1 MKTLVDCRLALS
13 ICSFPPL
20 VTYLFQF
27 IRTVA
32 ADDFQPTV
40 TWYCPSEGFDLVLK
54 TTQPF
59 FGAIHAIDR
68 YQGCR
73 INGTGKTETHYR
85 IPFTSAKECN
95 VKYSQIDDVYS
106 VQIEVNEHPVLI
118 LQQDRIFDLICE
130 GKKIIVA
137 NNSSQ
142 IRLTTRESPN
152 FASLDPRI
160 SFKLGVSDADRM
172 LNAVLYGKPYAL
184 LVEMKTDYV
193 LSGSMNGAFRVATCR
208 AFGAENTTVELTDSS
223 GCSMDRNLISDF
235 TYGNG
240 RAVAKIPSMF
250 RFPSI
255 DTVRF
260 ECSLAVCDDEQQCA
274 TSCARRSDAPFDDDG
289 IGEAQLVTELLSKNS
304 LDGVEHGDKRKRLA
318 TTVVTVKKGTQSPVS
333 VHKAQD
339 ASFLAAPACVSPSD
353 LVLLYKLCVVLCVM
367 FIVGCCINI
376 VFCIYLAGTSPKNR
390 QKLEVTGKTSIPD
403 PVSEP
408 NDFWIKE
415 DSIPSAPMDGQFQNG
430 SANSCA
436 YNNNRRLSLASYAS
450 VRQKPHRCFGQ
461 LPPQFNGDSSDTPSP
476 KSPTSLRPT
485 TFGSRPYMTNSTTI
499 ETDLNSAHSSVVTDR
514 NAGEF
519 SRSDEFPLPPRI
531 ENAVFS
537 SMSQNERESYSIL

>member
-13 ICSFPPL
+13 IYSFPPL

-32 ADDFQPTV
+32 ADDFQPT
-40 TWYCPSEGFDLVLK
+40 EGFDLVLK

-208 AFGAENTTVELTDSS
+208 AFGAENTTVE
-223 GCSMDRNLISDF
+223 
-235 TYGNG
+235 
-240 RAVAKIPSMF
+240 
-250 RFPSI
+250 
-255 DTVRF
+255 
-260 ECSLAVCDDEQQCA
+260 

-415 DSIPSAPMDGQFQNG
+415 DSIPSEQMRGRTDDLNDFLVTAPMDGQFQNG

-519 SRSDEFPLPPRI
+519 SRSDEFPLPPRV